1 MGVQPP
7 SNDIESEPDVVEF
20 GIAALAATLESREV
34 DYPVTADRLAR
45 EHGHLTVPVD
55 ASGHEIRLEQALEK
69 TSTDEFDSEADLL
82 DALHPVFESER
93 EAVSRSVVAQLRG
106 LLPF

>member
-7 SNDIESEPDVVEF
+7 SDGIEEEPDVVEF
-20 GIAALAATLESREV
+20 GIAALAAKLESRDV
-34 DYPVTADRLAR
+34 GYPIDADRLAR
-45 EHGHLTVPVD
+45 EHGDVAVPVD
-55 ASGHEIRLEQALEK
+55 AAGHEVRLGDALEDA
-69 TSTDEFDSEADLL
+69 SQARFDSEADLL
-82 DALHPVFESER
+82 EALHPVFEAER

>member
-7 SNDIESEPDVVEF
+7 SNDIETEPDVVEF
-20 GIAALAATLESREV
+20 GIAALAATLETREV
-34 DYPVTADRLAR
+34 DYPISADRLAR
-45 EHGHLTVPVD
+45 EYGDVSVPVD
-55 ASGHEIRLEQALEK
+55 AAGHEIRLEEALEK
-69 TSTDEFDSEADLL
+69 ASADEFDSRGDLL